1 MTASRDMTIDAL
13 LPAEMAL
20 RAEKIGV
27 SKAHM
32 SLFTLF
38 ALGVLAGIFIAL
50 GAIFATTVTAPTM
63 AADPASGE
71 PIATYLPFGIN
82 KLIGGVSFCLGLI
95 LVVVAGA
102 ELFTGNNLIVMAWA
116 NKRISTTSLLR
127 NWGIVYVGNFAGAI
141 LTVIV
146 VLLSGQFTFG
156 NGAVGLNA
164 LNIAQAKVGYGFIQ
178 AIFLGSLCNMLV
190 CLAVWLVFSARTTTD
205 KILSIIFPITAFV
218 AAGFE
223 HSIANMYFIPIGLAI
238 KQFVGAAFWSSIG
251 SSPAEYAALTW
262 GNFLLHNLLPVTIG
276 NIIGGALGVGFV
288 YYVIYLR
295 NKPSTDMSAVVGD
308 NAEGTRENPLES
320 SFDLKVSFGRHG
332 ED

>member
-1 MTASRDMTIDAL
+1 MTASRNMTIDAL

-32 SLFTLF
+32 SLFTMF

-63 AADPASGE
+63 GVDPATGA
-71 PIATYLPFGIN
+71 PLAKWLPFGIT

-102 ELFTGNNLIVMAWA
+102 ELFTGNNLIIMAWA
-116 NKRISTTSLLR
+116 NRRISTSSLLR
-127 NWGIVYVGNFAGAI
+127 NWAIVYVGNFVGSI

-146 VLLSGQFTFG
+146 MLLSGQYTFG

-164 LNIAQAKVGYGFIQ
+164 LNIAQVKVGYGFIQ
-178 AIFLGSLCNMLV
+178 AVFLGSLCNMLV

-223 HSIANMYFIPIGLAI
+223 HSIANMYFVPIGLGI
-238 KQFVGAAFWSSIG
+238 KQFAGDAFWSSIG
-251 SSPAEYAALTW
+251 SSAANYAALTW
-262 GNFLLHNLLPVTIG
+262 GNFLLRNLLPVTIG
-276 NIIGGALGVGFV
+276 NIIGGALGVGVV

-295 NKPSTDMSAVVGD
+295 NKPSNNMSAMAAD
-308 NAEGTRENPLES
+308 AAEVTQE
-320 SFDLKVSFGRHG
+320 
-332 ED
+332 

>member
-1 MTASRDMTIDAL
+1 MAESRNWTVDAL

-32 SLFTLF
+32 SPFTMW

-50 GAIFATTVTAPTM
+50 GAVFATTVTAPTM
-63 AADPASGE
+63 AVDPATGA
-71 PIATYLPFGIN
+71 PLANWMPFGIS
-82 KLIGGVSFCLGLI
+82 KLIGGFAFCLGLV

-102 ELFTGNNLIVMAWA
+102 ELFTGNNLIIMAWA
-116 NKRISTTSLLR
+116 NGKISTTNLLR
-127 NWGIVYVGNFAGAI
+127 NWGIVYVGNFVGAI
-141 LTVIV
+141 LTVFV
-146 VLLSGQFTFG
+146 MLLSGQYTFG

-190 CLAVWLVFSARTTTD
+190 CLAVWLVLSARTTTD
-205 KILSIIFPITAFV
+205 KILSVIFPIAAFV

-223 HSIANMYFIPIGLAI
+223 HSIANMYFIPVGLAI
-238 KQFVGAAFWSSIG
+238 KQVAGESFWSSIG
-251 SSPAEYAALTW
+251 SSPVDYAALTW
-262 GNFLLHNLLPVTIG
+262 ENFLLLNLLPVTIG
-276 NIIGGALGVGFV
+276 NIIGGAGGVGVV

-295 NKPSTDMSAVVGD
+295 HKLPKS
-308 NAEGTRENPLES
+308 
-320 SFDLKVSFGRHG
+320 
-332 ED
+332 

>member
-1 MTASRDMTIDAL
+1 MRIDAL
-13 LPAEMAL
+13 LPAEMAV
-20 RAEKIGV
+20 RAEEVGV

-50 GAIFATTVTAPTM
+50 GAIFATTVTAPTLS
-63 AADPASGE
+63 ADPATGNTL
-71 PIATYLPFGIN
+71 ATWLPCGIT
-82 KLIGGVSFCLGLI
+82 KLMGGFAFCLGLI

-116 NKRISTTSLLR
+116 NKRISTSSLLR
-127 NWGIVYVGNFAGAI
+127 NWGTVYAGNFVGAI

-146 VLLSGQFTFG
+146 VLLSGQYTFG

-164 LNIAQAKVGYGFIQ
+164 LNIAQAKVGYGFVQ

-223 HSIANMYFIPIGLAI
+223 HSIANMYFVPMGLAI
-238 KQFVGAAFWSSIG
+238 KQFAGEAFWMSIG
-251 SSPAEYAALTW
+251 SSPADYATLTW
-262 GNFLLHNLLPVTIG
+262 GNFLLANLLPVTIG
-276 NIIGGALGVGFV
+276 NIIGGAIGVGVV
-288 YYVIYLR
+288 YYVIHLR
-295 NKPSTDMSAVVGD
+295 RK
-308 NAEGTRENPLES
+308 R
-320 SFDLKVSFGRHG
+320 K
-332 ED
+332 EDEVTPAFEVTMRWQSNNNS

>member
-1 MTASRDMTIDAL
+1 
-13 LPAEMAL
+13 MAL

-32 SLFTLF
+32 SIFTMF

-63 AADPASGE
+63 SVDPATGA
-71 PIATYLPFGIN
+71 PLATWLPFGIT
-82 KLIGGVSFCLGLI
+82 KLIAGVSFCLGLI

-102 ELFTGNNLIVMAWA
+102 ELFTGNNLTIMAWA
-116 NKRISTTSLLR
+116 NRRISTSSVLR
-127 NWGIVYVGNFAGAI
+127 NWGIVYVGNFVGAI
-141 LTVIV
+141 LTVL
-146 VLLSGQFTFG
+146 VLLLSRQYTFG

-164 LNIAQAKVGYGFIQ
+164 LNIAEVKVGYGFIQ

-238 KQFVGAAFWSSIG
+238 KQFAGDAFWSNIG
-251 SSPAEYAALTW
+251 SSPAEYATLTW
-262 GNFLLHNLLPVTIG
+262 GNFLFRNLLPVTIG
-276 NIIGGALGVGFV
+276 NIIGGALGVGVV

-295 NKPSTDMSAVVGD
+295 NKPGTDMSAQTAD
-308 NAEGTRENPLES
+308 DAEATQE
-320 SFDLKVSFGRHG
+320 
-332 ED
+332 